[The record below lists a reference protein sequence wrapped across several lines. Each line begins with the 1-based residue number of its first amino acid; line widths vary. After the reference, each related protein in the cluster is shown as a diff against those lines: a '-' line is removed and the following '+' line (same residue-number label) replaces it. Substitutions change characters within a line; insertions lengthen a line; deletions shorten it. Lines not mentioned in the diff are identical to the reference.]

1 MRPKYLDPVHGRND
15 RWMVS
20 YMDMLTILLILFVAV
35 AAKTVESEQSH
46 PALPAPPPASE
57 PVARPPDLLAQTQ
70 QKLQQQGIDAL
81 LEPRGVVI
89 SLPQRVVYAPGDDR
103 ISPHALPVIGQIAAV
118 LGELPN
124 QVSLAGYADSV
135 PIHNRRFR
143 NNWDLAASRGLRL
156 LDLLTHRFGIAES
169 RLSVA
174 SYGTRDPRN
183 SNDTSGG
190 RAANRRV
197 EIVILK

>member
-15 RWMVS
+15 RWIVS

-35 AAKTVESEQSH
+35 AAKTFESAQNR
-46 PALPAPPPASE
+46 PAPPAPPPVSV
-57 PVARPPDLLAQTQ
+57 PLARPPEALAETQ
-70 QKLQQQGIDAL
+70 QKLKQQGIDAL
-81 LEPRGVVI
+81 LESRGVVI

-103 ISPHALPVIGQIAAV
+103 ISPSALPVIGQIASV
-118 LGELPN
+118 LDELPN

-143 NNWDLAASRGLRL
+143 NNWELAASRGLRL

-197 EIVILK
+197 EIIILK